1 MPEDR
6 DDLMS
11 PAAALA
17 AGPRGRIGYFA
28 RFGVDE
34 ALIRHTLATA
44 LAKGG
49 EYADLFFQH
58 RVSNSFG
65 LEDGEVN
72 RAFANVELGV
82 GVRVVR
88 GDQTGYGFTEDL
100 TREGLQAAART
111 AAAIADGPAREAPQ
125 RFHVASDLPSRYPVQ
140 MRWED
145 VRPEQK
151 LPILNEVNQ
160 RVFQSDPRVRKVS
173 IVFSDQASAIL
184 IADSNGR
191 LVEDVQPMTSLY
203 VSCVAEQN
211 GKRE

>member
-6 DDLMS
+6 GVSRRKVLGIGAATLASGALSDLLS

-17 AGPRGRIGYFA
+17 GGAPGTIRYFS

-34 ALIRHTLATA
+34 ALIRRTLATA

-49 EYADLFFQH
+49 DYADIYFQH
-58 RVSNSFG
+58 RVSNQYG
-65 LEDGEVN
+65 LEDGAVN
-72 RAFANVELGV
+72 RAYASVELVV

-111 AAAIADGPAREAPQ
+111 PAAIADGPAREAPQ

-160 RVFQSDPRVRKVS
+160 RVFQSD
-173 IVFSDQASAIL
+173 
-184 IADSNGR
+184 
-191 LVEDVQPMTSLY
+191 
-203 VSCVAEQN
+203 
-211 GKRE
+211 